1 MTQFEN
7 LVIEKLGSID
17 KRLDRIEERL
27 DKNESDIASLKNGQL
42 EMRRKMKEMDYK
54 LTKTYELALEAW
66 GAGSRKQKITDRILV
81 ELEEK
86 RLQKRLQKGKKGFN
100 SIFLLNIAQSW
111 IIM

>member
-42 EMRRKMKEMDYK
+42 EMHRKMKEMDYK

-66 GAGSRKQKITDRILV
+66 GQGVENRK
-81 ELEEK
+81 
-86 RLQKRLQKGKKGFN
+86 
-100 SIFLLNIAQSW
+100 LLTEF
-111 IIM
+111 

>member
-42 EMRRKMKEMDYK
+42 EMRRKMKEMDC
-54 LTKTYELALEAW
+54 EHA
-66 GAGSRKQKITDRILV
+66 
-81 ELEEK
+81 
-86 RLQKRLQKGKKGFN
+86 
-100 SIFLLNIAQSW
+100 
-111 IIM
+111 